1 MKKYLVAI
9 FAVILAVSATAFTT
23 SQKSTDN
30 VYYWYDPQGNA
41 LPGGP
46 SALPPSGCEE
56 GTHLCAIGFTEP
68 TDNPLMETPQKTVRF
83 IP

>member
-23 SQKSTDN
+23 SQKLNDN
-30 VYYWYDPQGNA
+30 VYYWYDPQGHA

-46 SALPPSGCEE
+46 STLPPSGCDV
-56 GTHLCAIGFTEP
+56 GTDICAYGFTEP
-68 TDNPLMETPQKTVRF
+68 TDEPLMETPQRIAKL